1 MKERLLQI
9 KKFFAF
15 YVLIPLFLD
24 LIIESLN
31 RKSLW
36 EGLSY
41 MVEKPFLFLFN
52 VLIIMLTMSVAM
64 FFRREIFVLSMISMI
79 WLLFGVVNFVILHF
93 RVTPFSA
100 VDFTLISSAISVSGH
115 YLSVMNVAMIVLAV
129 LILIVALVCLFRKA
143 PCFHSNV
150 SRRAY
155 IISAMVMAVL
165 VVSILLIHRSSTSVQ
180 ALADNY
186 TNISEA
192 YENYGFVYC
201 FTNSILDTG
210 IDKPENYSEEEME
223 RVRESIGKSAGSG
236 EVKPDIVM
244 LQLESFFDVCAVE
257 RLRLSKDPLPVFHK
271 LQEECSSGLL
281 TVPTVGAG
289 TVNTE
294 FEVLTGMSQ
303 HDFGVSEYP
312 YKTALKSKTSESI
325 CRDLAELGYSSH
337 AIHNNTATF
346 YGRNTVFSN
355 LGFDSFTS
363 IEYMQQI
370 EWNPNGWAKDDAL
383 VNEVMKV
390 LDSSEDSQFVF
401 GITVQSHG
409 KYEGVHTEG
418 KQPITVYEAPGPG
431 EETYQYYVNQIY
443 EVDQMLGRLVSELK
457 RRKKPTVLVLYGD
470 HLPSLELRDED
481 FNGRDLYQT
490 EYVIWNNYGLK
501 EEDQDLASY
510 QLYSEV
516 LDQAGIHQG
525 ILTGYHQKADWE
537 SETYR
542 EDLKLIEY
550 DILYGE
556 KYLYNGMEY
565 YEPTNL
571 QMGTKP
577 VQITDVNT
585 WKDAEKADKL
595 RSWEIAGG
603 RDTSKGYLV
612 TGRNFTP
619 YCHLIWNGHM
629 LETVWIDDEHLYV
642 QTNEELFWS
651 PGGKLS
657 IEKLMQR
664 SFTVEVQNGDGV
676 SLSESRPLRWRNS
689 SLNVR

>member
-1 MKERLLQI
+1 MKEKLPQI
-9 KKFFAF
+9 KKFLVF

-31 RKSLW
+31 RKSLL

-64 FFRREIFVLSMISMI
+64 FFRREIFVLSTISVI
-79 WLLFGVVNFVILHF
+79 WLLFGVVNYVILHF
-93 RVTPFSA
+93 RMTPFSA

-115 YLSVMNVAMIVLAV
+115 YLSVMNIAMIVLAV
-129 LILIVALVCLFRKA
+129 IILIVALVCLFRKA

-155 IISAMVMAVL
+155 MISAMVMAVL
-165 VVSILLIHRSSTSVQ
+165 VVSIIWIRHSSTSVQ

-201 FTNSILDTG
+201 FTNSLLDTG
-210 IDKPENYSEEEME
+210 ISKPDRYSEEEME
-223 RVRESIGKSAGSG
+223 RVRKSIGEKDSSQD
-236 EVKPDIVM
+236 VKPDIVM

-257 RLRLSKDPLPVFHK
+257 KLRLSKDPLPVFHR
-271 LQEECSSGLL
+271 LQEQYSSGLL

-312 YKTALKSKTSESI
+312 YKTILKSRASGSI

-355 LGFDSFTS
+355 LGFDSFSS
-363 IEYMQQI
+363 IEYMNQI
-370 EWNPNGWAKDDAL
+370 TWNPNGWAKDD
-383 VNEVMKV
+383 VMVDEVMKA
-390 LDSSEDSQFVF
+390 LDSGDDSHFVF

-431 EETYQYYVNQIY
+431 EEAYQYYVNQIY
-443 EVDQMLGRLVSELK
+443 EVDQMIGRLVGELGK
-457 RRKKPTVLVLYGD
+457 REKPTILVLYGD
-470 HLPSLELRDED
+470 HLPSLELQDED
-481 FNGRDLYQT
+481 LSGRDLYQT
-490 EYVIWNNYGLK
+490 EYIIWNNYGLK
-501 EEDQDLASY
+501 KVDQDLTSY
-510 QLYSEV
+510 QLYSEA
-516 LDQAGIHQG
+516 LNQGGIHQG
-525 ILTGYHQKADWE
+525 ILTGYHQQADKE
-537 SETYR
+537 SENYQD
-542 EDLKLIEY
+542 DLKLIEY

-556 KYLYNGMEY
+556 KYLYGGQDP
-565 YEPTNL
+565 YEPSNL
-571 QMGTKP
+571 QMGLDP
-577 VQITDVNT
+577 VQIMDVNT
-585 WKDAEKADKL
+585 WDAAEKSDKL
-595 RSWEIAGG
+595 KSWETAGG

-612 TGRNFTP
+612 TGKNFTP
-619 YCHLIWNGHM
+619 YCHLLWNGRAQ
-629 LETVWIDDEHLYV
+629 ETVWIDEEHLYV
-642 QTNEELFWS
+642 QTDEELFWS
-651 PGGKLS
+651 PGGRIS
-657 IEKLMQR
+657 TEKLMQKAF
-664 SFTVEVQNGDGV
+664 SVEVQNGDSV
-676 SLSESRPLRWRNS
+676 ALSESRPLRWKNS
-689 SLNVR
+689 SLNTR